1 MNENTLK
8 QLGKSTVLAS
18 SLLAAGVFVNQ
29 TNASASEAQSDWTA
43 NSVAQVSQAV
53 QQSAGNDY
61 LVRYGDTLWALSQ
74 ATNSSIAHLAQT
86 NGIANP
92 DLIYAGTTL
101 TLSDGAIARP
111 VAQAVPAEQAQVAAT
126 PQPVEQAQATEQVAD
141 PAQPVEQ
148 TQAQVTAPAQPAEQ
162 VQADTAEQ
170 DQAAADQAEAEANAA
185 AEQARQAEEEA
196 NQLAAQKAEEKAAAQ
211 RAAEA
216 QAKQDAQIKAQ
227 AIEAAEA
234 QKREAANQARQEAQQ
249 KQAQAQEKQAQAQ
262 QKQAQQES
270 ASEQQNNQAPVTPNN
285 STNDSS
291 NNNPAPQSGD
301 ATFTALNELRI
312 ANGLTPL
319 QWDDDL
325 AAQATARASLVN
337 STQSVPNDHFSST
350 GEVIAIGWNAGA
362 DVNNAW
368 FNEINMAGAPGHRNW
383 QMNASY
389 TRVGFGHVGNSIVG
403 IAR

>member
-18 SLLAAGVFVNQ
+18 SLLAAGVFANQ
-29 TNASASEAQSDWTA
+29 TNASASEAQNGWTA

-61 LVRYGDTLWALSQ
+61 LIRYGDTLWALSQ
-74 ATNSSIAHLAQT
+74 ATNSSITHLAQT

-92 DLIYAGTTL
+92 DLIYAGTTM

-111 VAQAVPAEQAQVAAT
+111 VAQAVPDEQTQVDAG
-126 PQPVEQAQATEQVAD
+126 
-141 PAQPVEQ
+141 AQPVEQ
-148 TQAQVTAPAQPAEQ
+148 TQVADQAQPTDQA
-162 VQADTAEQ
+162 QADTAEQ

-196 NQLAAQKAEEKAAAQ
+196 NQLAAQKAEEEAEAQ
-211 RAAEA
+211 RVAEA
-216 QAKQDAQIKAQ
+216 QAKQDAKIKAQ
-227 AIEAAEA
+227 ATEAAEA
-234 QKREAANQARQEAQQ
+234 QKREVANQARQEAQQ
-249 KQAQAQEKQAQAQ
+249 KQAEAQKKQVEAQ
-262 QKQAQQES
+262 QKQVQQES

-285 STNDSS
+285 STDDSS

-301 ATFTALNELRI
+301 ATFTALNELRA
-312 ANGLTPL
+312 ANGLAPL
-319 QWDDDL
+319 QWDADL

-337 STQSVPNDHFSST
+337 STQSVPNDHWST
-350 GEVIAIGWNAGA
+350 AGEVIAIGWNAGS

-368 FNEINMAGAPGHRNW
+368 FNEINMTGAPGHRNW
-383 QMNASY
+383 QMNANY
-389 TRVGFGHVGNSIVG
+389 THVGFGHVGNSIVG
-403 IAR
+403 LAY

>member
-29 TNASASEAQSDWTA
+29 TNASASEAQNGWTA

-111 VAQAVPAEQAQVAAT
+111 VAQAVPDEQAQVDAT
-126 PQPVEQAQATEQVAD
+126 
-141 PAQPVEQ
+141 AQPVEQ
-148 TQAQVTAPAQPAEQ
+148 TQVADQAQATEQAQVADQTQPAEQ

-170 DQAAADQAEAEANAA
+170 DQAAANQAEAEANAA

-196 NQLAAQKAEEKAAAQ
+196 NQLAAQKAEEEAAAQ

-249 KQAQAQEKQAQAQ
+249 KQAQAQEKQAEAQ

-285 STNDSS
+285 STDDSS

-312 ANGLTPL
+312 ANGLAPL
-319 QWDDDL
+319 QWDADL

-337 STQSVPNDHFSST
+337 STQSVPSDHWSSA

-383 QMNASY
+383 QMNAGY